1 MAFNNVLRWCDGRGW
16 LVFSG
21 AVGSDAIRAAALGRA
36 SADGGL
42 ALVCMGSPERCEQ
55 ALDDL
60 EDLGAP
66 SGFLVDVLSEAD
78 DTIRE
83 RLSEA
88 GIIVVIGVDDAL
100 AVRSAL
106 LGAASDGIMAA
117 FANGALILLEGWA
130 AAAAGA
136 WLVTAEGESLAGLSW
151 LQAATV
157 IPGAASVSDYPP
169 ARSALISHP
178 ESVAVSIG
186 GGSALVLGPDGE
198 VEIWGQRQVSIVLGS
213 DYHR

>member
-1 MAFNNVLRWCDGRGW
+1 MAFNNVLRWRDGRGW

-21 AVGSDAIRAAALGRA
+21 AVGRDAIRAAALGRA
-36 SADGGL
+36 SADGSL
-42 ALVCMGSPERCEQ
+42 ALVCTGSPDRCEQ

-66 SGFLVDVLSEAD
+66 SGYLVDVLSEAD

-83 RLSEA
+83 KLTEA
-88 GIIVVIGVDDAL
+88 GIIVVTGVEDAR
-100 AVRSAL
+100 AGRSAL
-106 LGAASDGIMAA
+106 MGAAAEGMMAA

-136 WLVTAEGESLAGLSW
+136 WLMIPEDESLAGLSW
-151 LQAATV
+151 LQAAII
-157 IPGAASVSDYPP
+157 IPGTANASELPP
-169 ARSALISHP
+169 VRSALGRHP
-178 ESVAVSIG
+178 DSIAVGIG
-186 GGSALVLGPDGE
+186 GESALALGPDGE
-198 VEIWGQRQVSIVLGS
+198 VEIWGQRQISIVLGS

>member
-21 AVGSDAIRAAALGRA
+21 APGSDVVRAAALGRV

-42 ALVCMGSPERCEQ
+42 VVVCMGAADWCEQ
-55 ALDDL
+55 VLDDL
-60 EDLGAP
+60 KDLGAP
-66 SGFLVDVLSEAD
+66 AGYLVDVLSEAD
-78 DTIRE
+78 DVIRD

-88 GIIVVIGVDDAL
+88 GMIVVTGADDAW

-106 LGAASDGIMAA
+106 MGAAAAGILAA
-117 FANGALILLEGWA
+117 FANGALILLEGTA

-136 WLVTAEGESLAGLSW
+136 WLPTDEGEPLAGLSW
-151 LQAATV
+151 LHAALV
-157 IPGAASVSDYPP
+157 IPGTASVSELPP
-169 ARSALISHP
+169 VRSALRRHP
-178 ESVAVSIG
+178 NSIAIGIG
-186 GGSALVLGPDGE
+186 GQSALVLGPDGE
-198 VEIWGQRQVSIVLGS
+198 VEIWGERQISIVLGS